1 MHIMEGISKHGWLD
15 SIKQITSTSSISGAA
30 DAFDCDPPS
39 VFFAAV
45 DFDVPDFL
53 EAAWKQE
60 KQSPT

>member
-1 MHIMEGISKHGWLD
+1 LD
-15 SIKQITSTSSISGAA
+15 SAKRITSTSSISGAA

-53 EAAWKQE
+53 VAAWKQE
-60 KQSPT
+60 KQSPA